1 MITYGCQMNVYD
13 SKLIAKFLIKNG
25 FSSVDTPEDAEII
38 FINTCSVR
46 EHAEMRAFGRITSLK
61 KLKADNPNLKIFVV
75 GCTAQRMEEKIWTKF
90 PFVNFIVGP
99 DNYRKI
105 PQLLSSPT
113 IRGIFTTENNFE
125 KYTGCT
131 TSSDRK
137 VTSFIAVTR
146 GCNNF
151 CSYCIVPYLRGRER
165 SRDPQD
171 IMKEISFK
179 ALEGVKEIILLGQ
192 NVNSYNYGVV
202 NFSGLLKMV
211 QTVPQIKRVRFT
223 TSHPKDVTDELLDII
238 SFSDKICNHLHLPL
252 QSGSNRILS
261 LMNRQY
267 TREYYIKLVEKI
279 REKLQ
284 SVAITTDILVGFP
297 TEEEEDFQATL
308 GIIKRIRFDFAYMF
322 RYSKREGTRAVEFGD
337 IPEEV
342 KVKRLKEVIALQNK
356 ITKDKNSELLGKS
369 VQVLVEAKSRRP
381 DEFYGKTK
389 ENKAVVLS
397 GDVQIGDIAYV
408 KVSEIRGWTPYGKVV
423 HE

>member
-1 MITYGCQMNVYD
+1 MNVYD
-13 SKLIAKFLIKNG
+13 SQLIAKFLIKNG
-25 FSSVDTPEDAEII
+25 FSSVNTPEDADII

-46 EHAEMRAFGRITSLK
+46 EHAETRAFGRIASLNR
-61 KLKADNPNLKIFVV
+61 LKIDNPNLKLFVV
-75 GCTAQRMEEKIWTKF
+75 GCMAKRMEEKIWTKF

-105 PQLLSSPT
+105 PDLLNDSIT
-113 IRGIFTTENNFE
+113 RGIFTTENNSE
-125 KYTGCT
+125 KYTGCIA
-131 TSSDRK
+131 SNDRK
-137 VTSFIAVTR
+137 VSSFIAVMR

-165 SRDPQD
+165 SRNHKD
-171 IMKEISFK
+171 IIKEITLK
-179 ALEGVKEIILLGQ
+179 AFEGVKEIILLGQ

-202 NFSGLLKMV
+202 NFAGLLKMV
-211 QTVPQIKRVRFT
+211 QTVPQIERARFT

-238 SFSDKICNHLHLPL
+238 SSSDKICNHLHLPL

-297 TEEEEDFQATL
+297 TEKEEDFKATL
-308 GIIKRIRFDFAYMF
+308 DIIRRIRFDFAYMF
-322 RYSKREGTRAVEFGD
+322 RYSKREGTRAAGLGD
-337 IPEEV
+337 IPEKIKGE
-342 KVKRLKEVIALQNK
+342 RLKEVIALQNK
-356 ITKDKNSELLGKS
+356 ITKDKNSELVRKS
-369 VQVLVEAKSRRP
+369 VQVLVEAKSRRA

-389 ENKAVVLS
+389 GNKAVVLS
-397 GDVQIGDIAYV
+397 GNVQIGDIVNV
-408 KVSEIRGWTPYGKVV
+408 KVSEIRGWTPYGEVV
-423 HE
+423 YE